1 MALIIIDF
9 DDTLIDNT
17 NLDLDSFHYII
28 KKNHLKKIKD
38 DKIIRWR
45 KNGMLARN
53 ILRRLITKKSNTLE
67 NSVKDRLEYL
77 RRGGR
82 GVSLITLHKGVRET
96 LKKLKE
102 MDYFIV
108 IVTSREDKSM
118 VKKTI
123 QFLKISHFI
132 DKIYCNSD
140 FKKTKKRNPR
150 DYVELKTY
158 LYQLSLRENHS
169 KIGEKKVLV
178 VGNLKA
184 DIIAAKNLKLDS
196 VAIKGSYRF
205 DSGISKMTSVIGNFN
220 SILNYL

>member
-1 MALIIIDF
+1 MSLIILDF

-17 NLDLDSFHYII
+17 KLDLDSFHYII

-53 ILRRLITKKSNTLE
+53 ILRILIIKNNNTLE
-67 NSVKDRLEYL
+67 NSVKDRLDYL
-77 RRGGR
+77 RKGGKGISSIILR
-82 GVSLITLHKGVRET
+82 EGVRET
-96 LKKLKE
+96 LKKLKA
-102 MDYFIV
+102 MNYFIV
-108 IVTSREDKSM
+108 VVTSRDDKSI
-118 VKKTI
+118 VKKTL
-123 QFLKISHFI
+123 QFLKISHLI
-132 DKIYCNSD
+132 DKIYSNSD
-140 FKKTKKRNPR
+140 FQKTKKRNPR

-158 LYQLSLRENHS
+158 LYQLSLTDNHS

-205 DSGISKMTSVIGNFN
+205 DSGIIKMTSVVCDFN